1 MMAGILK
8 PHSILKVNSPSKNAT
23 MPAITKP
30 GSNPREP
37 MISNNLCLAAIFLK
51 GFERPEVTYADRKGK
66 YMGQKGVTLPKV

>member
-8 PHSILKVNSPSKNAT
+8 PHSILVNSPSKNAT

-37 MISNNLCLAAIFLK
+37 IISKNLCLAAIFLK
-51 GFERPEVTYADRKGK
+51 GFE
-66 YMGQKGVTLPKV
+66 KVVMT